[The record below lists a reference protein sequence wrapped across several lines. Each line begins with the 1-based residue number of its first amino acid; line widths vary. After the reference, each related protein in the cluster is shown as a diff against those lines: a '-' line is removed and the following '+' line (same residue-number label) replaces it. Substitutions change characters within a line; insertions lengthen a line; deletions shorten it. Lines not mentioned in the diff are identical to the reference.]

1 VVDGS
6 TSAAGLWELE
16 PIGPNRFLGWCRN
29 GAPNRAFGGQVAAQ
43 ALAAAGCGLP
53 DSWVPL
59 SLHAHFV
66 REGRGTEPVL
76 YVVAV
81 DEAFREVTALQAD
94 KPILTLATTFA
105 PLTEPL
111 PPATVPTPGPTGWHP
126 TDPED
131 RRWLTDQPNR
141 TRFELR
147 FEGEPSRVAGRRG
160 EIARGQS
167 LWLRTRDRLPDA
179 PRQHACALTY
189 VSDMFLVSTALAALG
204 LPGRRADVQSA
215 SLDHAVWFHR
225 PARLDGWVRYEQASP
240 TSAGGR
246 GLSTGRILNAEG
258 ALVASVH
265 QEVLLRL
272 RAED

>member
-1 VVDGS
+1 VVDGT
-6 TSAAGLWELE
+6 TSAAALWELE
-16 PIGPNRFLGWCRN
+16 PVGPNRFLGWCRD

-53 DSWVPL
+53 DSWTPL

-66 REGRGTEPVL
+66 REGRGSEPVS
-76 YVVAV
+76 YEVAA
-81 DEAFREVTALQAD
+81 DEGFRQVTAVQGGQ
-94 KPILTLATTFA
+94 PILTLATTFA
-105 PLTEPL
+105 PSADPL
-111 PPATVPTPGPTGWHP
+111 PAATGPTPGPAGWRP

-131 RRWLTDQPNR
+131 RRWLNEQPNR

-160 EIARGQS
+160 EVAPGQS
-167 LWLRTRDRLPDA
+167 LWLRTRDPLPDL
-179 PRQHACALTY
+179 PRQHTCALTY

-204 LPGRRADVQSA
+204 LPGRRAGVQSA

-225 PARLDGWVRYEQASP
+225 PARLDDWVRYEQASP
-240 TSAGGR
+240 WSAGGR
-246 GLSTGRILNAEG
+246 GLSTGRILAADGE
-258 ALVASVH
+258 LVATVH

-272 RAED
+272 RED